1 MITLFE
7 LIFTAKLTYKKGR
20 TAIKDIMSSK
30 LMNDVIEGANILG
43 MGMMG
48 ALSASMVTLSVA
60 LSANFGESV
69 LSVQDKIDAIMPG
82 ILSLGVLMIYYY
94 LISKKHVSVA
104 KLVIA
109 TLVFGILTAAI
120 GLF

>member
-1 MITLFE
+1 
-7 LIFTAKLTYKKGR
+7 
-20 TAIKDIMSSK
+20 
-30 LMNDVIEGANILG
+30 
-43 MGMMG
+43 
-48 ALSASMVTLSVA
+48 MVTLNIA
-60 LSANFGESV
+60 LQANFGESV

-109 TLVFGILTAAI
+109 TLVFGVVTAAI